1 MSFVD
6 VRIIAIVV
14 ILSATYGTWFFMYSS
29 ANIEEQK
36 VNMPDINYTS
46 PASYDFFSV
55 LDEMR
60 SMSVE
65 NPEIFFVNSILFTA
79 IGFLIVF
86 VGLRYLRGTG

>member
-14 ILSATYGTWFFMYSS
+14 ILSATYGTWYFMYSS
-29 ANIEEQK
+29 ANIEEK
-36 VNMPDINYTS
+36 NVNMPDINYTA
-46 PASYDFFSV
+46 PASHDFFSV
-55 LDEMR
+55 LDNMR
-60 SMSVE
+60 QISVD